1 MNKLCRNVSTLSIS
15 GLLVLTL
22 TGCPG
27 DHPPTPT
34 VPPNDDAAR
43 LAAIQQQQQFQADQA
58 KHNAELNKK
67 VEANKKKSSSFNT
80 GGSKVWQTYVP

>member
-1 MNKLCRNVSTLSIS
+1 MKQLCRNLSTLSLC
-15 GLLVLTL
+15 GLLALTL

-27 DHPPTPT
+27 DKPPTPT
-34 VPPNDDAAR
+34 VAPKDDAAR

-67 VEANKKKSSSFNT
+67 VEANKKKSNSFNT